1 MSNVDWSKIL
11 IRASCTGKVLANAQG
26 SVLTDKQLE
35 LLISLQEKEKRTD
48 KQELELQSLI
58 QKRDTPPKLGDTCI
72 SYLKEVYVWEKY
84 GKEPI
89 GGSERSKYTMKGRL
103 VEDESIMMLS
113 RIDNIQYEKNE
124 DRFRNDFLS
133 GTPDIILYNDEV
145 PTKIIDIK
153 SSYDFSTLLANEDS
167 PLNPLYYS
175 QMQSYMSLTG
185 AQEAEVC
192 YCLVNCPPEQLDA
205 EKKRLYYVMNAV
217 TEESPQ
223 YLREIERLE
232 NNFCFDEIPINE
244 RILRFP
250 VKRDDAFIQ
259 KLHKRVLDCRI
270 WLENY
275 DKRRNFNNS

>member
-11 IRASCTGKVLANAQG
+11 IRASCTGKILANTQG
-26 SVLTDKQLE
+26 SVLTDKQLD
-35 LLISLQEKEKRTD
+35 LLIFLQEKEKRTD

-133 GTPDIILYNDEV
+133 GTPDIILYNNEI

-185 AQEAEVC
+185 AQESEVC

-205 EKKRLYYVMNAV
+205 EKRRLYYVMNAV

-250 VKRDDAFIQ
+250 LKRDDAFIQ

-275 DKRRNFNNS
+275 DKKRSNY

>member
-11 IRASCTGKVLANAQG
+11 IRASCTGKILANAQG

-133 GTPDIILYNDEV
+133 GTPDIILYNNEI

-205 EKKRLYYVMNAV
+205 EKRRLYYVMNAV

-259 KLHKRVLDCRI
+259 KLHKRVSDCRI